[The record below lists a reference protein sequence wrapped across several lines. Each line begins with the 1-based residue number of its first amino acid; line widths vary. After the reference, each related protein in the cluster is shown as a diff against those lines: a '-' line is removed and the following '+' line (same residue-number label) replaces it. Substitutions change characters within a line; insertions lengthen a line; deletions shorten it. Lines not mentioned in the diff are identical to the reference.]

1 MPALALIVASSAESW
16 TIDKDQKTD
25 TPMGTEHLQQFT
37 TELEALQAEH
47 RLRTIPDID
56 YGADTHLKLEDQWL
70 LNLGSNNYLGLSR
83 HPELIEGA
91 LHALHTYGTTSG
103 ASRLVTG
110 TSNLARDLEQD
121 LARFK
126 GQEAAVVLGSGFAAN
141 LALLSCFADRKT
153 VVFSDRLNHAS
164 IIDGIT
170 LSRAQHT
177 RYRHLDL
184 DHLAFLLA
192 RHHDAARKI
201 CITDSVFSMDG
212 DCADLEGL
220 VALCREHNTLV
231 AVDEAHAAGVFG
243 QGRGLAHALG
253 LEQEIDLHMGTWSK
267 AFASLGGYI
276 AGTDTAIRLVHN
288 TARSFIY
295 STALPPAVLGTN
307 RAALRH
313 VDRAPEKG
321 AALLGQAKKL
331 RDFLQALGLST
342 GKSQS
347 QIIPILLGESRKA
360 LKAQALLKEQG
371 VFVPAIRPPTVPQGQ
386 ARLRLSLRADL
397 APEHWGQLK
406 TALTAL
412 AHWMQRTA
420 QAP

>member
-1 MPALALIVASSAESW
+1 MPSSAVSRGF
-16 TIDKDQKTD
+16 QRKTEMD
-25 TPMGTEHLQQFT
+25 TPSMATEHLRQFT
-37 TELEALQAEH
+37 TELKTLQAEH
-47 RLRTIPDID
+47 RLRAIPDID
-56 YGADTHLKLEDQWL
+56 YGADRHLKIAGQWL

-91 LHALHTYGTTSG
+91 LRALHTYGTTSG

-110 TSNLARDLEQD
+110 TTHLARDLEQE

-126 GQEAAVVLGSGFAAN
+126 AQEAAVVLGSGFAAN
-141 LALLSCFADRKT
+141 LALLSCFADRNT

-170 LSRAQHT
+170 LSRAKHV

-192 RHHDAARKI
+192 RHHDAPRKI

-212 DCADLEGL
+212 DCADLKTL
-220 VALCREHNTLV
+220 VPLCRDHNTLV

-243 QGRGLAHALG
+243 KGRGLAHALG

-267 AFASLGGYI
+267 AFASLGGYV
-276 AGTDTAIRLVHN
+276 AGADTAIRLLHN

-313 VDRAPEKG
+313 VARAPERG
-321 AALLGQAKKL
+321 ATLLAQAEEL
-331 RDFLQALGLST
+331 RHFLQSLGLST
-342 GKSQS
+342 GQSQS
-347 QIIPILLGESRKA
+347 QIIPILLGESQKA
-360 LKAQALLKEQG
+360 LTAQAFLQEHG
-371 VFVPAIRPPTVPQGQ
+371 VFVPAIRPPTVPHGQ

-397 APEHWGQLK
+397 NPEHWEQLK

-412 AHWMQRTA
+412 AHWLQSTA
-420 QAP
+420 QEA